1 MTVVLTQNGKEIN
14 PDDVVLPSE
23 VLKLIAELIN

>member
-1 MTVVLTQNGKEIN
+1 MTVVLTQNGKKIN
-14 PDDVVLPSE
+14 PEDVILPQE

>member
-14 PDDVVLPSE
+14 PEEVVLPPE